1 MTEVVL
7 AVVFIFVVLP
17 AIIVFEEWAR
27 RRRER
32 KAFLKRY
39 YAVQDRDGYPEKEWF

>member
-7 AVVFIFVVLP
+7 AVVFVFVVLP

-32 KAFLKRY
+32 KNL
-39 YAVQDRDGYPEKEWF
+39 RDVDFEKEWF